1 MTNLIGTNLLR
12 AYMHGFFIDH
22 QLYKKVTQTSC
33 LCLLFVKEMMSL

>member
-22 QLYKKVTQTSC
+22 RLYKKVTQPC